1 MEQKLTLSELQL
13 LIKNAIFVGVPGF
26 YWVVAEVSEIKVNSY
41 SGHCYLELVEK
52 DMLEVS
58 VKSKIKA
65 TIWRNNYSVIN
76 RRFEKET
83 GQTIKSGTKILLKC
97 TVEYHELY
105 GISLSVTDINP
116 SFTMGEIEAQRR
128 AIIKRLTDE
137 GVFEMNKGVSFPTLP
152 QRIAII
158 SSENAAG
165 YIDFINHLKNNT
177 EGYKFSTALF
187 ETVMQG
193 EATEEA
199 VIASFDRIASC
210 TDDFDVVVMIRGGG
224 SKSDL
229 AWFDNYKIAYYVTQF
244 PLPVLTG
251 IGHDK
256 DNSITDMV
264 AYQSFKTPT
273 ATANF
278 LIDSFSVIDG
288 HLQKIG
294 MAIQKIAVSY
304 ISKNRSKIE
313 SDVARLF
320 SASNQLLKH
329 SDRKLTAIK
338 SDLLNKGK
346 NGISSEKSV
355 IDKLENRLQSNS
367 ASYCMRLTDGIK
379 NRHIRLRELA
389 SNFILLKNTNIKLLN
404 NGLNNLNP
412 ENVLKRGFTLSYKN
426 GVIIK
431 NVSDL
436 ECNDVIETRFRDGV
450 AISTVKEVLK
460 EGTKQIKN

>member
-1 MEQKLTLSELQL
+1 MEQQLTLSELQQ
-13 LIKNAIFVGVPGF
+13 LIKNAIYIDVPGS

-52 DMLEVS
+52 DILGVNVRS
-58 VKSKIKA
+58 RIKA
-65 TIWRNNYSVIN
+65 TIWRNNYSAIS

-83 GQTIKSGTKILLKC
+83 GQTIKNGTKILLKC

-105 GISLSVTDINP
+105 GISLSVSDINP

-128 AIIKRLTDE
+128 AIIKQLTDE
-137 GVFEMNKGVSFPTLP
+137 GIFEMNKCIVFPILP

-165 YIDFINHLKNNT
+165 YIDFINHLKNNP
-177 EGYKFSTALF
+177 EGYIFSTILF
-187 ETVMQG
+187 ETIMQG
-193 EATEEA
+193 EATEGA
-199 VIASFDRIASC
+199 VIASLDSIASSAN
-210 TDDFDVVVMIRGGG
+210 DFDVVVMIRGGG

-278 LIDSFSVIDG
+278 LIDCFSVIDS
-288 HLQKIG
+288 HLTRIG
-294 MAIQKIAVSY
+294 LTIQNIAGSY
-304 ISKNRSKIE
+304 ITKNRNMIE
-313 SDVARLF
+313 SDKARLF
-320 SASNQLLKH
+320 SASNLLIRH
-329 SDRKLTAIK
+329 SDRKLTTIK
-338 SDLLNKGK
+338 SDLLNNGK
-346 NGISSEKSV
+346 KEISSEKSV
-355 IDKLENRLQSNS
+355 IDKLENRLQNGSTG
-367 ASYCMRLTDGIK
+367 YCERLTDNVK
-379 NRHIRLRELA
+379 NRQLQLREL
-389 SNFILLKNTNIKLLN
+389 SLSFILHKKTDIKLLS

-431 NVSDL
+431 NVSEL
-436 ECNDVIETRFRDGV
+436 ECNDVIETRFRDGK
-450 AISTVKEVLK
+450 AISTIKEVFK
-460 EGTKQIKN
+460 DETKQIKY